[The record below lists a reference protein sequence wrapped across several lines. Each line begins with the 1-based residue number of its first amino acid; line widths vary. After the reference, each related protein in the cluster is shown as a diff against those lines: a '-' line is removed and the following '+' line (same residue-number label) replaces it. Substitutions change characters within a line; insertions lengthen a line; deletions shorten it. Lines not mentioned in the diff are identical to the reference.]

1 MTSSWITYQYYTNL
15 YLDLDVMWLQLSI
28 HLWRHR
34 IQQNIAKSNRKVFNL
49 PMHFYI
55 LAALTSNKYYLS
67 RQFLHNM
74 LMFQSMKLW
83 LKIRMNQLNCQATS
97 LFYSHSRIYEQEFL
111 LNYPRQFGALH
122 GEFGNITQLIQFNAH
137 FLRFGTWCCSESIA
151 YHVFICGSSAVGLIA
166 RSILVT
172 SAPQPTPLGNSPEP
186 LEP

>member
-1 MTSSWITYQYYTNL
+1 MI
-15 YLDLDVMWLQLSI
+15 WLQLSI

-49 PMHFYI
+49 PMHFHI
-55 LAALTSNKYYLS
+55 LAARDS
-67 RQFLHNM
+67 FCIICWC
-74 LMFQSMKLW
+74 FQSMKLW
-83 LKIRMNQLNCQATS
+83 IKNRKNYQATS
-97 LFYSHSRIYEQEFL
+97 LFYSHSSIYEQEFL